1 MKIKLKVTE
10 LHRQLVSGRLP
21 ERRPQLAQVLGWA
34 LNFAVGLILGTV
46 PLYDKCGPF
55 GIAIAA
61 QAGAQVSGLLCACGA
76 SIGYLLVFGFDAGI
90 KYVAAVTLVFTASYV
105 FQELKIYSRIWFM
118 PSIAALFTLL
128 TGILGT
134 FGAARGASMILPI
147 ATDTILAG
155 GATYFFREALSTAER
170 DTESAE
176 LRHGISVVILFACI
190 LMALSD
196 AVIVGVVSLGRFVS
210 LIIVLTAAF
219 KGGAM
224 SGATAGAA
232 LGIAMDIAAGGG
244 PFYSMAYAFSGLISG
259 VFSKHNRLVFVLS
272 FILCGA
278 VCVISVSGGA
288 EHISSL
294 YETFAATVI
303 FMVLPA
309 SFRNALGAF
318 LRPAQVTAGESGL
331 RKYTARRISKMS
343 EAFKDLYTT
352 VDASLSQDKNDEDL
366 SKIFD
371 RASEVVCSKCKN
383 KSECWNS
390 NYLDT
395 LAAFNDVAPV
405 IKTRGAVAKSDIP
418 SHFMEKCLKPDE
430 LVSAING
437 ELRGQMYRR
446 QFRSRL
452 AENRS
457 AAYSQYFDL
466 SEILADVS
474 EELQN
479 AYGPDTLAQRRLSR
493 YLSSIDI
500 DADISVFRDRS
511 GRMHI
516 ILESTRLKRLLDEP
530 GYLDKLSGVVG
541 VRLCRPVSSDSGG
554 EGRVMLME
562 AEPLSVS
569 VGIASMKKKGESVSG
584 DRGTYFKTE
593 QGVLCIVLSDGMGS
607 GEDAARESVA
617 AVRIL
622 ERFLRSGVDPAVA
635 MKMLNSMMLL
645 KNGEDWGF
653 ATVDLM
659 CIDLFT
665 GETAFYK
672 YGAAPSYVRSGKTV
686 RRIRSESLAAGLA
699 ACDSSMP
706 DIVKMRLKPGCMA
719 LIASDGVLAESDDA
733 WIRKI
738 LTAYDGSDTK
748 ALARETLQT
757 ALKQYGCTDDMT
769 VLAVRVDTRE

>member
-1 MKIKLKVTE
+1 MKIKFKVNE
-10 LHRQLVSGRLP
+10 LHRQLVSGQLP
-21 ERRPQLAQVLGWA
+21 EYRPQLAQALGWVM
-34 LNFAVGLILGTV
+34 NFVFGLVLSTV
-46 PLYDKCGPF
+46 PLFDKCGPF
-55 GIAIAA
+55 GIAIVA
-61 QAGAQVSGLLCACGA
+61 QAGAQIGGLLCACGA
-76 SIGYLLVFGFDAGI
+76 AMGYLLAFGFDFGI

-105 FQELKIYSRIWFM
+105 FQELKVFGRAWFM
-118 PSIAALFTLL
+118 PSLAGLFTLL
-128 TGILGT
+128 TGILGVIDD
-134 FGAARGASMILPI
+134 GSGSAKLLPV
-147 ATDTILAG
+147 AVDTILASG
-155 GATYFFREALSTAER
+155 SSYFFREALSTAER

-176 LRHGISVVILFACI
+176 LRHGISVVILFACVM
-190 LMALSD
+190 MALSD
-196 AVIVGVVSLGRFVS
+196 AVIMGVVSLGRFAA
-210 LIIVLTAAF
+210 LIVVMTAAF
-219 KGGAM
+219 KGGAA
-224 SGATAGAA
+224 SGAAAGVV
-232 LGIAMDIAAGGG
+232 LGIAMDAASGAGS
-244 PFYSMAYAFSGLISG
+244 FYSTVYGFSGLISG
-259 VFSKHNRLVFVLS
+259 VFSRHSRLVFILS
-272 FILCGA
+272 FVLGNA
-278 VCVISVSGGA
+278 VCVIGVSAGS
-288 EHISSL
+288 EHISAL
-294 YETFAATVI
+294 FETFASSVI

-309 SFRNALGAF
+309 SFRNGLGSF
-318 LRPAQVTAGESGL
+318 LRQAQVTAGESGL
-331 RKYTARRISKMS
+331 RKYTARRIERMS

-352 VDASLSQDKNDEDL
+352 VDSSLSEDKNDEDI

-371 RASEVVCSKCKN
+371 RASELVCSKCKN
-383 KSECWNS
+383 KAECWNS
-390 NYLDT
+390 NYMDT
-395 LAAFNDVAPV
+395 LSAFNDVVPI
-405 IKTRGAVAKSDIP
+405 IKERGSVSKSDIS
-418 SHFMEKCLKPDE
+418 SHFIEGCVKPDE

-446 QFRSRL
+446 QFRNRL
-452 AENRS
+452 LENRS

-474 EELQN
+474 EELLN
-479 AYGPDTLAQRRLSR
+479 GFGPDTLAQRRIFR
-493 YLSSIDI
+493 YLSSIDV

-516 ILESTRLKRLLDEP
+516 LLESTRLKRLLGEP

-541 VRLCRPVSSDSGG
+541 VRLCRPASANSGG
-554 EGRVMLME
+554 EGRVVLME

-607 GEDAARESVA
+607 GEEAAKESVA

-659 CIDLFT
+659 CVDLFT

-699 ACDSSMP
+699 AGNDSMP
-706 DIVKMRLKPGCMA
+706 DIVKIRLKPGSLA
-719 LIASDGVLAESDDA
+719 LIASDGVLAESNDS
-733 WIRKI
+733 WIRK
-738 LTAYDGSDTK
+738 LLADYDGSDTK

-757 ALKQYGCTDDMT
+757 ALKQYGCSDDMT
-769 VLAVRVDTRE
+769 VLAVRIDNRE